1 MVMRKK
7 NVMVKNLLRTIRG
20 SFGRYVAIVA
30 IIALGASIFV
40 GLLSTKTDMV
50 ATGQVYMD
58 EQNMFDLRLLSTY
71 GWSQAEVEQIA
82 KLSGIAY
89 AEGSISI
96 DVLGGRYSGE
106 NDAVYKVHSIPEN
119 VNKVYLLGGR
129 MPTSPNECLVDGHL
143 ATDKV
148 LGTTFKISEENASST
163 LEMLS
168 ERTFTVVGYIS
179 TPLYMDMSRGSTT
192 LGNGTVSGYV
202 YLPTDAF
209 SVDYFTEIDV
219 VLDGDREI
227 YTDAYTDMLTSM
239 AEAIKPDVEIFANE
253 RLSVVKAEA
262 LKKYEEGYLEYADGL
277 AEFESAREETL
288 KTLEDAFTELDK
300 AQKEVDSN
308 CATLVDALKKLD
320 AAQKEI
326 NAQTAALLEGAAL
339 LSDAKA
345 EAYGQLAAGYA
356 ELAENKK
363 LVQGSLKQVNDGLAQ
378 IEAGLVQLDDGIAQ
392 IEDGLDQI
400 ADGLKKLELAIGLA
414 KVRVDSL
421 KGMLAGAGGSNADN
435 LIANQIKGELAEA
448 QAELDSYLT
457 QKEDALSMQETLTAQ
472 LQELKVQRTQ
482 LITQRAEL
490 KDTKKTLDSAMAE
503 IADAEAELNAA
514 QKQADTQFAA
524 EEARIESGRIQL
536 EAAQRQVD
544 INRAEAEAGMEALE
558 AGQTELDAAWE
569 EYNTGKAEADEEL
582 AKAQAE
588 IDEAAAKLA
597 DAKAQIEEM
606 TTAEVFILDRNT
618 NVGYLA
624 LDNNSDIVAG
634 VSRVFPAFFLL
645 VAALVCITTMT
656 RMVEEERTQIGTFKA
671 LGYSAGS
678 IIRKY
683 MLYAGTA
690 AVFGCG
696 FGVLFG
702 SALLPTILWDVYGI
716 LLNITPKIILK
727 LNWPLC
733 ITVVSVYTA
742 AMLAVTWFCCKRTLR
757 EVPAEMIR
765 PKAPTSGKKI
775 FMEYLPFWK
784 HFSFLNKVMLRN
796 VFRYRQR
803 MLMMLLGIGGCTAL
817 LLTGFGLRDSIVNT
831 VPNQFEKI
839 TVYDIQIYFSEGQT
853 QEEMEVFRDALQ
865 GDVSGIH
872 FYHQTSAEL
881 DTGSGVSDL
890 SLIASN
896 QGITNFI
903 HFISDDETLSMPNVG
918 DVYLTKGVAK
928 KMGIGIGDT
937 VTIRDSD
944 LRTLSL
950 KVSGIFENN
959 VQNFAIVLPETVEQQ
974 WGYAPA
980 NQMAYVNVPEDLDV
994 HEVGTKIAGLNDVL
1008 NVSITE
1014 DIANSVDEMLKAL
1027 DMIVVVVVIFAGAL
1041 AITVMY
1047 NLTNI
1052 NITERI
1058 REIATIKVLGFRSLE
1073 SAAYVFKENL
1083 LLTGMGIF
1091 VGMFMGKFLLDFVIS
1106 QIKVDMIWFNTQ
1118 ISVGS
1123 YAIAA
1128 ILTVLVALIVDF
1140 LLFFKLEKINMAE
1153 ALKSVE

>member
-1 MVMRKK
+1 MVMKKK

-20 SFGRYVAIVA
+20 SFGRYIAIVA

-50 ATGQVYMD
+50 ITGQAYMD
-58 EQNMFDLRLLSTY
+58 NQNMFDLRLLSTY
-71 GWSQAEVEQIA
+71 GWTQDELKQI
-82 KLSGIAY
+82 SEIVGIVH

-96 DVLGGRYSGE
+96 DVLGGRYAGE
-106 NDAVYKVHSIPEN
+106 TDAVYKVHSIPKH

-129 MPTSPNECLVDGHL
+129 MPTSPNECLVDGYL

-148 LGTTFKISEENASST
+148 LGTTFTISEENADST
-163 LEMLS
+163 LEMLT
-168 ERTFTVVGYIS
+168 ERTFTVVGYVS

-192 LGNGTVSGYV
+192 LGNGTVAGYV
-202 YLPTDAF
+202 YLPMEAF
-209 SVDYFTEIDV
+209 DVDYYTEIDV

-227 YTDAYTDMLTSM
+227 YTDAYNDRMTAM
-239 AEAIKPDVEIFANE
+239 AETMKPDVEILANE
-253 RLSVVKAEA
+253 RLAVLKAEA
-262 LKKYEEGYLEYADGL
+262 LKEYEEGYQEYADGR
-277 AEFESAREETL
+277 AEFEAARDETL
-288 KTLEDAFTELDK
+288 KTLSDALAELEKAQNDVDTNRATLEDAL
-300 AQKEVDSN
+300 
-308 CATLVDALKKLD
+308 LKLD

-326 NAQTAALLEGAAL
+326 DAQTATLLEGAAML
-339 LSDAKA
+339 ADAKA
-345 EAYGQLAAGYA
+345 EAYAQLASGYA

-363 LVQGSLKQVNDGLAQ
+363 LVKDSLKQVNDGIAQ
-378 IEAGLVQLDDGIAQ
+378 IEAGLLQMDDGIAQ
-392 IEDGLDQI
+392 LEDGLEQI
-400 ADGLKKLELAIGLA
+400 ADGLKKVELVIGLA

-421 KGMLAGAGGSNADN
+421 KGLLAGAGGPDADN
-435 LIANQIKGELAEA
+435 LVANQIKAQLTEA
-448 QAELDSYLT
+448 QEELDGYLA
-457 QKEDALSMQETLTAQ
+457 QKEEALTMQTTYGAQ
-472 LQELKVQRTQ
+472 LEELKKQRPE
-482 LITQRAEL
+482 LIAQRDEL
-490 KDTKKTLDSAMAE
+490 KETKKTLEAAMSE
-503 IADAEAELNAA
+503 IEAGTEELNAA
-514 QKQADTQFAA
+514 KAQADNQFIA

-544 INRAEAEAGMEALE
+544 LNRAEAEAGMKALI
-558 AGQTELDAAWE
+558 AGQEELDAAWA
-569 EYNTGKAEADEEL
+569 EYESGRAEAEEEL

-588 IDEAAAKLA
+588 LDEAGAKLA
-597 DAKAQIEEM
+597 DAKAQIDEM
-606 TTAEVFILDRNT
+606 SAAEVFILDRNT

-671 LGYSAGS
+671 LGYSGS
-678 IIRKY
+678 AIIRKY

-716 LLNITPKIILK
+716 LLNITPKVILK

-742 AMLAVTWFCCKRTLR
+742 AMLSVTWFCCKRTLR
-757 EVPAEMIR
+757 EVPAELIR

-784 HFSFLNKVMLRN
+784 HLSFLNKVMLRN

-839 TVYDIQIYFSEGQT
+839 TVYDMQVYFSGGQSKA
-853 QEEMEVFRDALQ
+853 EMEAFRDALQ

-872 FYHQTSAEL
+872 FYYQTSAEL
-881 DTGSGVSDL
+881 DTGNGVSDV

-896 QGITNFI
+896 QGITNYI
-903 HFISDDETLSMPNVG
+903 HLTQDGKTLSMPNVG
-918 DVYLTKGVAK
+918 EVCLSMGVAEQR
-928 KMGIGIGDT
+928 GIKIGDMI
-937 VTIRDSD
+937 TIRDSD
-944 LRTLSL
+944 MRTLSL
-950 KVSGIFENN
+950 RVSGIFENN
-959 VQNFAIVLPETVEQQ
+959 VQNFAIVLPETMEQQ
-974 WGYAPA
+974 WGHAPG
-980 NQMAYVNVPEDLDV
+980 NQMAYVNVPENLDV
-994 HEVGTKIAGLNDVL
+994 HEVGTKVAGLANVL

-1027 DMIVVVVVIFAGAL
+1027 DTIVVVVVIFAGAL
-1041 AITVMY
+1041 AIIVLY

-1083 LLTGMGIF
+1083 LLTGMG
-1091 VGMFMGKFLLDFVIS
+1091 VLLGTLMGKFLLDFVIS
-1106 QIKVDMIWFNTQ
+1106 QIKVDMIWFETQ
-1118 ISVGS
+1118 INFPS
-1123 YAIAA
+1123 YIIAIV
-1128 ILTVLVALIVDF
+1128 LTVLAALLVDF
-1140 LLFFKLEKINMAE
+1140 LLYFKLERINMAE